1 MDGHGGRLRVTF
13 HDDPAAFLSVA
24 GPVLGADPVTG
35 TVVATIAQ
43 RVAHELAGGVDS
55 WEAVGAPFA
64 RWWATVHDVPGGT
77 GPGEGPV
84 VGVAMRTAG
93 FERYP
98 AFLLPMPDDA
108 ARVLAREVHDRGEEL
123 RGLNGALP
131 AVRVCAE
138 ETARLLGGSVHLL
151 VRTRLF
157 EARHV
162 DHPAA
167 PDGSLSLAGPGD
179 LEVCAAWFAA
189 FHADADRQAGRR
201 PGEGGEHPPDRD
213 DVARRI
219 ERGTVALWRDGQGR
233 PVHLTGWNPPAFG
246 VARIGP
252 VYTPAE
258 HRGRGYAAAAVAAT
272 TQRFLDDGV
281 RVCLFTD
288 QANPVSNALY
298 ERLGYRPVTDMAQLV
313 VE

>member
-1 MDGHGGRLRVTF
+1 MSEGADRAMRVVF
-13 HDDPAAFLSVA
+13 HEDPTAFLSVA

-43 RVAHELAGGVDS
+43 RVADELAGGVDS
-55 WEAVGAPFA
+55 WASAGAPFA
-64 RWWATVHDVPGGT
+64 RWWATVHVAGS
-77 GPGEGPV
+77 V

-108 ARVLAREVHDRGEEL
+108 ARFLAREVHARGEQL

-131 AVRVCAE
+131 AVRVCAD
-138 ETARLLGGSVHLL
+138 ETATLLGGSVRPL
-151 VRTRLF
+151 VHTRLF

-162 DHPAA
+162 DHPPV
-167 PDGSLSLAGPGD
+167 PDGRLVPAGPDD
-179 LEVCAAWFAA
+179 LDVCAAWFAA
-189 FHADADRQAGRR
+189 FHADADEQAGRR
-201 PGEGGEHPPDRD
+201 AGEGGEHPPDRA

-219 ERGTVALWRDGQGR
+219 ERRTVALWRDGQGR

-252 VYTPAE
+252 VYTPAA
-258 HRGRGYAAAAVAAT
+258 HRGHGYAAATVAAL
-272 TQRFLDDGV
+272 TQGFLDDGV
-281 RVCLFTD
+281 RACLFTD

-298 ERLGYRPVTDMAQLV
+298 ERLGYRSVTDMAQLV